1 MFTLLNHFPAKSQ
14 ESVKMVTWHLGPRA
28 ALVPVFGQGVAGA
41 THSSLLA
48 TSLEWI
54 CKSNTLR
61 PSIFYT
67 CTHVH
72 THTHQKKTH
81 KINIYGFCVENPP
94 FMPQKSLY
102 PALYPM
108 SLTCRNYI
116 NGLHC
121 PRLNN
126 CVWIMGRMSRFTKG
140 EKWHQSIFLAFPQRS
155 PWADCL
161 PTPEVTGP
169 VKCPHLQNCF
179 VFNFW

>member
-1 MFTLLNHFPAKSQ
+1 MFTLLSHFPAKSQ

-28 ALVPVFGQGVAGA
+28 SLVPVFGQGVAGA

-72 THTHQKKTH
+72 AHTHTHQKKTH

-102 PALYPM
+102 P
-108 SLTCRNYI
+108 RNYI